1 MSVSSDGSVLQ
12 SLADLDEYTLRLA
25 NLGSAEDRFGTLWKR
40 GRGKRY
46 R

>member
-1 MSVSSDGSVLQ
+1 MSVNSDSSALQ
-12 SLADLDEYTLRLA
+12 TIAELDEYTLRLA
-25 NLGSAEDRFGTLWKR
+25 SLGAAEDRFGTLWKR